1 MMQHAHQ
8 TSKTGLQSF
17 AEASA
22 DYDLAPVGLGSFHEQ
37 VDRLASFG
45 RNGDIYVVHAAEGET
60 VIPMEVLE
68 ANPQVKALLF
78 NQMRDMGLDP
88 NEYVVGDA
96 LNSINPVTGMPEFFF
111 KSIFKAVGKAIKSV
125 VKFVKKAAPIIIPI
139 AASMFGIPFLPPAF
153 FGIGSIGAAALGSGI
168 GTLVGGGSLGDALKS
183 GLMSGAAA
191 GLFGGIKG
199 ALGGTSI
206 GNYLGVAKDATF
218 GSGLSRAF
226 MNPNAASFSQN
237 ISAFGDLLSSPSKET
252 SGAFFSGDVTPAT
265 TAAPQYAAL
274 APNIAPVGPAAP
286 LPDWNYDPS
295 NEMLFKPVATGAA
308 APPVVSSLDPQEY
321 VPRGAPGGWTKPPSD
336 PALRPWYEKAGDWAF
351 RGGKSREVWAQEGV
365 NAGTDYTKAA
375 LAKYGVPEGTT
386 LRTLGRTDPKAAA
399 MIFKGAEAAEKAA
412 STVPILSRYG
422 PSTALAGTAAYAFG
436 AFDPPERD
444 PGMSDD
450 EWDKMKAEWARNKLY
465 EANPD
470 LYNVPNLDP
479 YRYTPPPVARGAQS
493 LFAKDGGMMERQPQ
507 NMNYG
512 GTAQYPRREMLVE
525 GPGTERSDQIPAML
539 SDGEFVLNARSVRGA
554 DPTGQGN
561 RHRGAQNLYN
571 MMRNFEMKA

>member
-37 VDRLASFG
+37 VDRLESFG

-60 VIPMEVLE
+60 VIPMEVLK

-88 NEYVVGDA
+88 NKYVVGDA

-125 VKFVKKAAPIIIPI
+125 VKFVKKAAPIILPI
-139 AASMFGIPFLPPAF
+139 AASMFGIPFLSAAY
-153 FGIGSIGAAALGSGI
+153 FGAGSIGAAALGSGI
-168 GTLVGGGSLGDALKS
+168 GTLIGGGSLGDALKS

-199 ALGGTSI
+199 ALGNTSM
-206 GNYLGVAKDATF
+206 GDYLGVPKDATF
-218 GSGLSRAF
+218 GSGLSKAF
-226 MNPNAASFSQN
+226 MNPDAASFSQN
-237 ISAFGDLLSSPSKET
+237 IGAFGNLISSPSKET
-252 SGAFFSGDVTPAT
+252 SGAFFSGD
-265 TAAPQYAAL
+265 APQEFDL
-274 APNIAPVGPAAP
+274 GFFE
-286 LPDWNYDPS
+286 DD
-295 NEMLFKPVATGAA
+295 
-308 APPVVSSLDPQEY
+308 SLY
-321 VPRGAPGGWTKPPSD
+321 VPRGAPGGWAKPPMVPPV
-336 PALRPWYEKAGDWAF
+336 PATPAPPAGGMAAATPVATGAAPTPYETVAANLDAFDAADFMKQRTPPTLFGSEWAGKAGEMF
-351 RGGKSREVWAQEGV
+351 TGGPRLTPAVVLKESGLTTALEGSLS
-365 NAGTDYTKAA
+365 KQQLAA
-375 LAKYGVPEGTT
+375 LYRSAGVIAKEASPGPLATYGTP
-386 LRTLGRTDPKAAA
+386 A
-399 MIFKGAEAAEKAA
+399 
-412 STVPILSRYG
+412 
-422 PSTALAGTAAYAFG
+422 ALAGTAAFAFG
-436 AFDPPERD
+436 AFDPREKPQ
-444 PGMSDD
+444 GMSDE
-450 EWDKMKAEWARNKLY
+450 EWDKKKAEWARNKLY

-479 YRYTPPPVARGAQS
+479 YRYTPPPVARGAGA